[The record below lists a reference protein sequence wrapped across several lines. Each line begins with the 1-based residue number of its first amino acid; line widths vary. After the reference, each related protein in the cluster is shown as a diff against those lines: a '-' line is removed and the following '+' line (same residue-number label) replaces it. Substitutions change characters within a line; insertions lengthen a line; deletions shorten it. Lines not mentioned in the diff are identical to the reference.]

1 MTGYNN
7 YGARIGWLKGL
18 LDNTRE
24 GVRETV
30 AHLYGLV
37 VAQMDLDG
45 FGKAYVEL
53 TRSFKDKSLEF
64 QHGIVLALGHG
75 FGRRALL
82 SRNVVQ
88 SRVHHRSQ
96 GHLTTFLK
104 V

>member
-1 MTGYNN
+1 MGVTGYKN
-7 YGARIGWLKGL
+7 YGARISWLKGL

-24 GVRETV
+24 EVRETV

-45 FGKAYVEL
+45 FGKAFTEL
-53 TRSFKDKSLEF
+53 TRSFKEKSLEF

-82 SRNVVQ
+82 SRDVC
-88 SRVHHRSQ
+88 
-96 GHLTTFLK
+96 
-104 V
+104 